1 MEKVLVEIIN
11 TEDLSQE
18 TISKIEDQMEYL
30 GKEIIDEATFSVV
43 ANSKQE
49 LLKIFDF
56 RLKFL

>member
-1 MEKVLVEIIN
+1 MKKVLVEVIDI
-11 TEDLSQE
+11 TGLSQE

-30 GKEIIDEATFSVV
+30 GEEVIDEATFSVV

-49 LLKIFDF
+49 ILKIFDF